1 VAREAGVETE
11 TELVPR
17 KPSVALEGVARE
29 REARLIVVGTYGEGP
44 FRSAI
49 LGSTPHKLLH
59 ISETPVLCVP
69 ARGRAS

>member
-1 VAREAGVETE
+1 VVDKVEADGRLREPEVTE
-11 TELVPR
+11 HGLKSGAIGFR
-17 KPSVALEGVARE
+17 DA
-29 REARLIVVGTYGEGP
+29 LIVVGTYDEGP

-69 ARGRAS
+69 ARGRVS